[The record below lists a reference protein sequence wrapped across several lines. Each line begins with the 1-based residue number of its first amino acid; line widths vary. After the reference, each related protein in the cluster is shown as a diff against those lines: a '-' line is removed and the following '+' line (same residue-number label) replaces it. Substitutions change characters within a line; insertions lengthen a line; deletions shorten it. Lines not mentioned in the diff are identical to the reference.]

1 MQGLAS
7 STQPLP
13 SPASPDSVH
22 YRVPE
27 RARRK
32 SHWEFHTSSSALG
45 TCSLDPSRQAC
56 VAHCRDPPLTCLSC
70 ALIPSRTLPIVANTE
85 RAFFPGRAIHHS
97 FSQPPP
103 AQESHLLSTGRR
115 ERQQVFLK
123 SLYPLGDRKE
133 NIPSERLVT
142 HIKGDKSLHLHL
154 HGPGIR
160 CGPVPPSS
168 ACRGRTTSTF
178 QALTETE
185 RKCSQANN
193 TSPCQGIFHF

>member
-22 YRVPE
+22 CPLPE
-27 RARRK
+27 RAGREPY
-32 SHWEFHTSSSALG
+32 WEFHTSSYAPG
-45 TCSLDPSRQAC
+45 TCCLDPSRQAC
-56 VAHCRDPPLTCLSC
+56 VAHCRDPPPTCLSR
-70 ALIPSRTLPIVANTE
+70 ALIPSRTSPI
-85 RAFFPGRAIHHS
+85 FSGRAIHHS
-97 FSQPPP
+97 LSQPPP
-103 AQESHLLSTGRR
+103 AESHLQLAGRR

-123 SLYPLGDRKE
+123 SLYPPGDRKE

-160 CGPVPPSS
+160 CGPVPP
-168 ACRGRTTSTF
+168 
-178 QALTETE
+178 ALLAEAE
-185 RKCSQANN
+185 LPELPALFK
-193 TSPCQGIFHF
+193 P